1 MAGVEEGLHA
11 AEVDT
16 EEEVMIEGD
25 MALRGVAIVE
35 GIVVGPEDTHRTK
48 NSISHR
54 P

>member
-16 EEEVMIEGD
+16 EEEGMIEGD
-25 MALRGVAIVE
+25 MALRGVGIVE
-35 GIVVGPEDTHRTK
+35 GIVVGREDTHRIK
-48 NSISHR
+48 NSRRQR